1 MVLVHH
7 KLNPTEKL
15 DLASSLNWTYL
26 TRKERQRVKEMLKES
41 NNNDLLVE
49 MLRWF
54 SLQYRADDE
63 EVVKVTDVLRKH
75 VVNAVRQPRMYQVEY
90 LKEREQ
96 WNEFI
101 GKEDAD
107 MGGLGGLST
116 SPSRPSEFI
125 TSVTQ
130 AMADAS
136 LVDNQQKGQ
145 PFTSNPKAQLFAP
158 RNLRKRPAAIPVVEG
173 PFTSPS
179 KRQSTSSLPKNQ
191 RRQARQAIANIPD
204 LEIQS
209 VTFKNYADRA
219 AFLEAS
225 SFTSMGQRQGAA
237 NIPNAEAHSFTS
249 MNQRKGTA
257 NIPVLQTP
265 SFTSSTGRRRG
276 VANNPGVEA
285 RSLTSSQQNGAA
297 RVPALETP
305 SITSVNQPQRQAI
318 IPVNNY
324 DFTDEDASTVSDIS
338 SDDEVVSTSLIQ
350 NCSALWMS

>member
-54 SLQYRADDE
+54 SVQYGADDE
-63 EVVKVTDVLRKH
+63 EVVQVTNVLRKY
-75 VVNAVRQPRMYQVEY
+75 VTNAVRQPRMYQVEY

-101 GKEDAD
+101 GKGDAGMD
-107 MGGLGGLST
+107 DLGGLST
-116 SPSRPSEFI
+116 SPSRPSEFV
-125 TSVTQ
+125 TSATQ

-136 LVDNQQKGQ
+136 LVGNQQKRH
-145 PFTSNPKAQLFAP
+145 PFTSAPKSQGFAP
-158 RNLRKRPAAIPVVEG
+158 RNLRKRRLGIPVVEG
-173 PFTSPS
+173 PFTSQS
-179 KRQSTSSLPKNQ
+179 KRQSTSLLSKKEP
-191 RRQARQAIANIPD
+191 RHGAASIPD

-209 VTFKNYADRA
+209 VTFKNYAART

-225 SFTSMGQRQGAA
+225 SFTSMGTRQGIAK
-237 NIPNAEAHSFTS
+237 ILDVEAHSFIS

-257 NIPVLQTP
+257 SIPT
-265 SFTSSTGRRRG
+265 
-276 VANNPGVEA
+276 
-285 RSLTSSQQNGAA
+285 
-297 RVPALETP
+297 LETP
-305 SITSVNQPQRQAI
+305 SLTSTNQPQKQAI
-318 IPVNNY
+318 IPVNY
-324 DFTDEDASTVSDIS
+324 DFTDEDASTVFDTS

-350 NCSALWMS
+350 NCSALRMS